1 MDECVM
7 VTQGGNI
14 VLEDIVI
21 PGIPFKARCQDSGDW
36 GWFVQDGDCVRSAD
50 AGDLADVVQ
59 ELNDLF
65 MLTGTPDE
73 FVVDGLRVFTQ
84 FGFDTRYNNIPEA
97 LDYLR
102 EGLTEEDYYEMLE
115 CIERRD

>member
-1 MDECVM
+1 MTECVM

-14 VLEDIVI
+14 VLQENNIRGV
-21 PGIPFKARCQDSGDW
+21 PFKARREDSGDW
-36 GWFVQDGDCVRSAD
+36 GWFVQDGACVREAD
-50 AGDLADVVQ
+50 AGDMFAAVQ

-65 MLTGTPDE
+65 MLAGTPDE
-73 FVVDGLRVFTQ
+73 FIIDGLRVCTR
-84 FGFDTRYNNIPEA
+84 FGFDTHYDNIPEA

-115 CIERRD
+115 CIERR